1 MELDFLGT
9 LAKNYTSLDYTSPLC
24 SSKSL
29 LNNIV
34 FVDRI
39 GFFCLFGRGKLR
51 FVCVV
56 LQEIDIQMRLIFCVN
71 ASIGM

>member
-9 LAKNYTSLDYTSPLC
+9 LAKNYTSLDYASPLC

-39 GFFCLFGRGKLR
+39 GFFCLFGR